1 MFKYFT
7 YVSHCHWVAACSPFP
22 QVLHEGGPAS
32 QSQARDARGS
42 GAGRSW
48 TEATCDRLRAMPGYG
63 MLWLKGWEP
72 ATLMKSAI
80 AAIYW
85 SVFNVVALRELEIIE
100 NPISR
105 TATIVDYDIKEGKMM
120 LYPDMVLASQRCQVF
135 PTATVVE
142 KAGATMTWPMV
153 WQQSPFNILQS

>member
-1 MFKYFT
+1 M
-7 YVSHCHWVAACSPFP
+7 
-22 QVLHEGGPAS
+22 
-32 QSQARDARGS
+32 
-42 GAGRSW
+42 
-48 TEATCDRLRAMPGYG
+48 
-63 MLWLKGWEP
+63 
-72 ATLMKSAI
+72 
-80 AAIYW
+80 
-85 SVFNVVALRELEIIE
+85 VALRELEIIE

-120 LYPDMVLASQRCQVF
+120 LYPDMVLASQRCQVC